1 MGTVFFC
8 LALNYKQMS
17 LYYAP
22 AFFCY
27 LLAKCY
33 RTKSYA
39 GPRPALTMTHAH
51 ARKPV
56 VPLFRAGPSPR

>member
-1 MGTVFFC
+1 MYALVQLGTVFFC
-8 LALNYKQMS
+8 LALNCKQMS

-33 RTKSYA
+33 RTKSYV
-39 GPRPALTMTHAH
+39 GL
-51 ARKPV
+51 
-56 VPLFRAGPSPR
+56 